1 MRTQVVHHEVDT
13 LSARVTSAEPLPRLE
28 NVPGGFS
35 FMDDPFKNV
44 SVDIIEGK
52 QLLRA
57 GFLIVGRP
65 YALGMPLS
73 CQAHTRKGA

>member
-1 MRTQVVHHEVDT
+1 
-13 LSARVTSAEPLPRLE
+13 
-28 NVPGGFS
+28 
-35 FMDDPFKNV
+35 MDDPFKNV